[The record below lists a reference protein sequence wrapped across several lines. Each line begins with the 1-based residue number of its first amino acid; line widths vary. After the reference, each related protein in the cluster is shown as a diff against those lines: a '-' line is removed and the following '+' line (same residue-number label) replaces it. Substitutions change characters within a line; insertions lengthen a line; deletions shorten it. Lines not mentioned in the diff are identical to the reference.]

1 MNDYDTLAEVFND
14 LEDEEAN
21 TPTYSILSGKVYETA
36 RYGDHHIPL
45 EDINQVA
52 TDLNRG
58 DIDSAQNLVSQYLE
72 PETTLAEVASE

>member
-36 RYGDHHIPL
+36 RYGDHHIPN
-45 EDINQVA
+45 EDLSSIA

-58 DIDSAQNLVSQYLE
+58 DVQSARSLVSEYLD
-72 PETTLAEVASE
+72 PAESDVRDLK

>member
-21 TPTYSILSGKVYETA
+21 SPTYSILSGKVYDSV
-36 RYGDHHIPL
+36 RYGDHHIPHDDL
-45 EDINQVA
+45 NSIA

-58 DIDSAQNLVSQYLE
+58 EVQSARSLVSEYLD
-72 PETTLAEVASE
+72 PAESDVRELE